1 MIRRRTAPLLSLLV
15 PTAVLAWAA
24 ACTLSGDD
32 PSSWRSQLVPDSPC
46 YEVNLLDGLDTSST
60 AELHALFACLN
71 RGGQLAPLEPST
83 ATLDRPAGAAT
94 VGTSL
99 TAAVGALRDIDVDV
113 FSLVGM
119 LGDALAD
126 EASPVETAANVV
138 LELISGAPAHAV
150 RDGTIDVRD
159 PAVLRAG
166 PLTHTAPLWVP
177 LATSLRA
184 SEGAATRH
192 LLARVLAE
200 PDLRRWLF
208 TVDAWLQ
215 TPDAD
220 LAALIDRVPDDL
232 GAALLAVEDTSNDRW
247 IGATGNSLRDL
258 LDLALLGEAPLLTD
272 IQADAAEILGDAR
285 LRDALPGAVLT
296 LDDQGHLDGIL
307 SGVAWMSSIN
317 AAGRPLA
324 RGETSALASFL
335 RLLHDANRPVD
346 CRASVL
352 GVGINVRLGNLSVKI
367 LGILAD
373 QDADFVVSAS
383 SLLSGALSAPLGDAA
398 VNALVDSGLCPV
410 ITPRMVDDLDALGV
424 LERPQAADLLE
435 ALVVFLD
442 LLQDGD
448 EDRLPAIADI
458 ASALVDRG
466 AIDPLEE
473 LVRDLGPTQLAADLV
488 SALAPLTSPDRF
500 GLRGRDLIRLADLLD
515 LAAWAFNPRDDGAS
529 GAGWTLLLPAIEPI
543 WQRPALWS
551 TARSAADLLTAD
563 DTQAH
568 DLMSVVPALLRI
580 DPDYQT
586 LDLASALLGQDAVAT
601 LLLNAMGEGSLIN
614 TLLTPEPLGPDPRT
628 PLAWTAELIVDGTLD
643 DLLHTAGLVLDG
655 LDQLSADATAP

>member
-1 MIRRRTAPLLSLLV
+1 MLSLLV
-15 PTAVLAWAA
+15 PSGVLALAA

-32 PSSWRSQLVPDSPC
+32 LSSWRSQLVPDSPC
-46 YEVNLLDGLDTSST
+46 YEVNLLDSLDTSST

-71 RGGQLAPLEPST
+71 RGGQLAPLEPTT

-99 TAAVGALRDIDVDV
+99 TAAIGALRDVDVDV

-119 LGDALAD
+119 LGDALSD
-126 EASPVETAANVV
+126 EAAPVQTAADVV
-138 LELISGAPAHAV
+138 LELISGEPAHTV
-150 RDGTIDVRD
+150 RDGGVDLRD
-159 PAVLRAG
+159 AAVLRAG
-166 PLTHTAPLWVP
+166 PLSTSTPLWVP

-184 SEGAATRH
+184 PEGAATRH
-192 LLARVLAE
+192 LLARVLTE

-208 TVDAWLQ
+208 TIDAWLQ

-220 LAALIDRVPDDL
+220 LAALIDRVPQDL
-232 GAALLAVEDTSNDRW
+232 GEALLAVEDTSNDRW

-258 LDLALLGEAPLLTD
+258 LDLALLDDAPLLDD
-272 IQADAAEILGDAR
+272 IQEDAAAILADTH

-296 LDDQGHLDGIL
+296 LDDDGHLDGIL

-317 AAGRPLA
+317 AEGRPLA

-373 QDADFVVSAS
+373 QDAGFVVSAS

-448 EDRLPAIADI
+448 EDRLPAVADI

-466 AIDPLEE
+466 ALDPLEE
-473 LVRDLGPTQLAADLV
+473 VVRDLGPSQLAADLV

-515 LAAWAFNPRDDGAS
+515 LAEWAFVPRDDGGE
-529 GAGWTLLLPAIEPI
+529 GAGWTLLLPVIEPI

-551 TARSAADLLTAD
+551 TARTAADLLTTE

-580 DPDYQT
+580 DPEYQT
-586 LDLASALLGQDAVAT
+586 LDLMSALLGQDAVAT
-601 LLLNAMGEGSLIN
+601 LLLDAVSEGSMVD
-614 TLLTPEPLGPDPRT
+614 TLLTPEPLGADPRT
-628 PLAWTAELIVDGTLD
+628 PLGWTAELIVDGTLD

-655 LDQLSADATAP
+655 LNEVAADPPTP